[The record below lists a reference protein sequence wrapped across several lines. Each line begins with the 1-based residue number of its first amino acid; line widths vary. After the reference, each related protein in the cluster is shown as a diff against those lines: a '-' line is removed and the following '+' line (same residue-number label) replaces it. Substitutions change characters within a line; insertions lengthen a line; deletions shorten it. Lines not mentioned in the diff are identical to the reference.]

1 MLTLRSKL
9 KFKYVECDLL
19 NEFNLKIKNNKGTI
33 LNISNIFAYEPTAAV
48 VPTKQR
54 VFRENK
60 LIRLLNEKY
69 DKIHLIASMHSWT
82 GYVDYPMLAGPVT
95 KFTEC
100 DIESMRAP
108 LWRFGK
114 EWKNPKDPYEDEE

>member
-1 MLTLRSKL
+1 
-9 KFKYVECDLL
+9 
-19 NEFNLKIKNNKGTI
+19 
-33 LNISNIFAYEPTAAV
+33 
-48 VPTKQR
+48 
-54 VFRENK
+54 
-60 LIRLLNEKY
+60 
-69 DKIHLIASMHSWT
+69 MHSWT

-114 EWKNPKDPYEDEE
+114 DWKNPKDPYEDEELELYSSDSEHEEMYQNVEETMPASDS

>member
-1 MLTLRSKL
+1 M
-9 KFKYVECDLL
+9 
-19 NEFNLKIKNNKGTI
+19 NEFNLKIKNHKGTI
-33 LNISNIFAYEPTAAV
+33 LNISNIFAYEPTAAM

-60 LIRLLNEKY
+60 LIKLLNEKF
-69 DKIHLIASMHSWT
+69 DKIHLIASMHSWS

>member
-1 MLTLRSKL
+1 
-9 KFKYVECDLL
+9 
-19 NEFNLKIKNNKGTI
+19 
-33 LNISNIFAYEPTAAV
+33 
-48 VPTKQR
+48 
-54 VFRENK
+54 
-60 LIRLLNEKY
+60 
-69 DKIHLIASMHSWT
+69 MHSWS
-82 GYVDYPMLAGPVT
+82 GFVDYPMLAGPVT